1 MYAMLGTRPDL
12 ATAVSVVSKY
22 LEKPKPSHI
31 KLVQNI
37 LKYLLVNKN
46 FQLQYQSHGPVKIIC
61 YADAAYA
68 NDQNYKSRSE
78 LECGVL
84 EIPI

>member
-46 FQLQYQSHGPVKIIC
+46 FQLQYQTT
-61 YADAAYA
+61 A
-68 NDQNYKSRSE
+68 Q
-78 LECGVL
+78 
-84 EIPI
+84 